1 MRGVQRFSAESGADV
16 ARAQEMPYQ
25 PKITIKKTERRLIL
39 STADG
44 TDRGYP
50 VALGKN
56 WAADKAVE
64 GDHATPL
71 GEFYVCAKNPRSK
84 FSLSLCIS
92 YPNAED
98 AARGLAAG
106 LITAVEHA
114 QIIEAIRLGKM
125 PPQHT
130 KLGGEICIHGQAS
143 DHLAPAPKDWT
154 RGCIALDN
162 TDMQEVY
169 DAAAIGM
176 PVVIV
181 E

>member
-1 MRGVQRFSAESGADV
+1 MRGVRRPSAQTGGDF
-16 ARAQEMPYQ
+16 ARAQAMTHR
-25 PKITIKKTERRLIL
+25 PKIIIKKTDRRLIL
-39 STADG
+39 SIADG
-44 TDRGYP
+44 ADRSYP
-50 VALGKN
+50 AALGKN
-56 WAADKAVE
+56 WAADKTVE
-64 GDHATPL
+64 GDQATPL

-84 FSLSLCIS
+84 FFLSLCIS

-130 KLGGEICIHGQAS
+130 KLGGEICIHGRAA
-143 DHLAPAPKDWT
+143 DHSAPAEKDWT

-169 DAAAIGM
+169 EAAAIGT